1 MLISQTK
8 SFSKVY
14 IVVDALD
21 ECLDDIDTNTRNR
34 FLKALDELPQQVHI
48 LYTSRPINSIGQK
61 IQADREL
68 EIVAN
73 GDDLRKYFDS
83 RIKNV
88 DNLKALV
95 DVGVKK
101 DSQFLK
107 KVLNTIVTRCQGMQV
122 FHLNDSMRKDFA
134 DINIKVSA
142 RAISHCIPCISI
154 YASGLPGRRRS
165 SSPNHRRSLQD
176 RPGPNQRAKL
186 AQARVS
192 NPCAYLARFC

>member
-8 SFSKVY
+8 LFTKVY

-21 ECLDDIDTNTRNR
+21 ECLDDIETNTRNR

-61 IQADREL
+61 IQANSEL

-83 RIKNV
+83 RINNV

-107 KVLNTIVTRCQGMQV
+107 KVLDSIVTRCQGMQV
-122 FHLNDSMRKDFA
+122 LHHN
-134 DINIKVSA
+134 
-142 RAISHCIPCISI
+142 H
-154 YASGLPGRRRS
+154 S
-165 SSPNHRRSLQD
+165 SR
-176 RPGPNQRAKL
+176 
-186 AQARVS
+186 
-192 NPCAYLARFC
+192 